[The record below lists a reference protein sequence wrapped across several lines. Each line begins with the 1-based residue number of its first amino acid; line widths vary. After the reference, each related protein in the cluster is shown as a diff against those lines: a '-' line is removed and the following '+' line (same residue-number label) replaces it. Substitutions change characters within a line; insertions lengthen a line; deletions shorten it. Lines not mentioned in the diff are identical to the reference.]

1 MATMIPS
8 VPVPRG
14 GGEGIP
20 SGEAKA
26 FIALSALPDAWRVY
40 HSKTY
45 YLHADHPRGALREGE
60 IDFLL
65 LHPEHGLL
73 VLEVKGGGISYDG
86 REDRFTSV
94 DRLGQTHEIR
104 HPFRQAQQHEKDVV
118 ALLLGTS
125 FGAETLP
132 PFAHGHAVVF
142 PDCEWSPGLDPASAP
157 RELVLDVCALSAG
170 AAALEAR
177 LVAILASF
185 ASGHATQPLGR
196 RWVKRI
202 GQHVLAPRFSLG
214 LTLGAALEWE
224 ETALARLHDE
234 QDLCLDFLALNPRVL
249 VRGGAGTGKT
259 LVACESARRL
269 AASGKDV
276 LLLCFNRPLGS
287 HLRALC
293 ASLDGLPGR
302 VRAGTY
308 HELCRDLALRAG
320 LPWAEPA
327 RSARD
332 DTDAFWNEESG
343 LLLLQAAEKLDE
355 RVDALLVDEAQDF
368 RPEWWGVLAS
378 LLREGD
384 AAPLQLFEDP
394 GQDLWHR
401 GGTFPQR
408 LPVFPL
414 RTNSRSTGALA
425 DFLARLA
432 GPSARPSRTA
442 PGAPRGEEP
451 VLVRWSTAD
460 EERHEADRVVDR
472 LLNVDRVPL
481 DRIALIGTR
490 RLANSCLAA
499 GKAPELAG
507 LPVEPIGDDGTTPT
521 PGALRYATPTA
532 SRASRPTSSSCSTST
547 ATRRPA
553 RGRTST
559 SRPRARATGCGCLRG
574 GGWMWSASK
583 PRARAPSRRDGIR
596 GSSWVPSSPSGRGPS
611 GLPATTWPSRSATD
625 SR

>member
-1 MATMIPS
+1 MATMIPD

-14 GGEGIP
+14 AGEGTS

-26 FIALSALPDAWRVY
+26 WIALRELPDAWRVY

-45 YLHADHPRGALREGE
+45 YLHPDSPVGGALREGE

-73 VLEVKGGGISYDG
+73 VLEVKGGGISFEG
-86 REDRFTSV
+86 RSGRWTSV
-94 DRLGQTHEIR
+94 DRHGMAHEIR
-104 HPFRQAQQHEKDVV
+104 DPFRQAQQHEKDLV
-118 ALLLGTS
+118 ALLHAAS
-125 FGAETLP
+125 FGAEPLP
-132 PFAHGHAVVF
+132 PFAHAHAVAF
-142 PDCEWSPGLDPASAP
+142 PDCEWSPGVEPASAP
-157 RELVLDVCALSAG
+157 RGLLLDARDLSAG

-177 LVAILASF
+177 LVAVLASF
-185 ASGHATQPLGR
+185 ARLHPTQPLGR

-224 ETALARLHDE
+224 ESSLARLHDE
-234 QDLCLDFLALNPRVL
+234 QDLCLDFLSLNPRAV

-269 AASGKDV
+269 ASQGKDV

-302 VRAGTY
+302 IRAGTY
-308 HELCRDLALRAG
+308 HELCRDFALRAG
-320 LPWAEPA
+320 LPWNEPA
-327 RSARD
+327 ASARD

-343 LLLLQAAEKLDE
+343 LLLLQAAERLGD
-355 RVDALLVDEAQDF
+355 RFDALLVDEAQDF

-378 LLREGD
+378 LLRERD

-432 GPSARPSRTA
+432 APEGEAPGHPRPLPRTA

-451 VLVRWSTAD
+451 VLVRWSTHE
-460 EERHEADRVVDR
+460 EERREADRVVAR

-481 DRIALIGTR
+481 SRVVLIGTR
-490 RLANSCLAA
+490 RLENSCLAS
-499 GKAPELAG
+499 GTAPELAG

-521 PGALRYATPTA
+521 PGALRYATPHRFKGLEADVVLLLDVDGHEKACSRANLYVAA
-532 SRASRPTSSSCSTST
+532 SRARH
-547 ATRRPA
+547 RLWVFA
-553 RGRTST
+553 RKGVEV
-559 SRPRARATGCGCLRG
+559 TGNL
-574 GGWMWSASK
+574 
-583 PRARAPSRRDGIR
+583 
-596 GSSWVPSSPSGRGPS
+596 SGRESGPT
-611 GLPATTWPSRSATD
+611 GGASAQEP
-625 SR
+625 